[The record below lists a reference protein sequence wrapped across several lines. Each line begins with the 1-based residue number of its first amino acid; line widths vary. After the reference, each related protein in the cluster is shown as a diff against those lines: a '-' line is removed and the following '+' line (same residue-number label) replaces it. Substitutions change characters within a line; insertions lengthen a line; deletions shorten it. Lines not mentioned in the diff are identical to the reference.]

1 MKKVN
6 INKYIDSDKSL
17 SSWMREESKS
27 LLSKRY
33 KQTHMAED
41 MGVSDAVLSRFLN
54 GHSVN
59 EKFISKWF
67 DFFVTLKSGI
77 LE

>member
-6 INKYIDSDKSL
+6 FNKYIDSDKTL
-17 SSWMREESKS
+17 SSWI
-27 LLSKRY
+27 SKRY

-41 MGVSDAVLSRFLN
+41 MGVSDAVLSRFMN

-59 EKFISKWF
+59 ENFIKKWF
-67 DFFVTLKSGI
+67 DFFVTLKSGV

>member
-6 INKYIDSDKSL
+6 INKYIDSDKTL
-17 SSWMREESKS
+17 SSWMREESMS

-33 KQTHMAED
+33 TQTHMAED
-41 MGVSDAVLSRFLN
+41 IGVSDAVLSRFLN

-67 DFFVTLKSGI
+67 EFFVTLKSGV